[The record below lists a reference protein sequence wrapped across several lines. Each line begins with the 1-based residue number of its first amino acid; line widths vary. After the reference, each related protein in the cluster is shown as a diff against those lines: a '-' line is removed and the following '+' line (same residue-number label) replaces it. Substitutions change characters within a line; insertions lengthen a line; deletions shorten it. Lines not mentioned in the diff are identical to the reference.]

1 MKSKETLN
9 KLIFRAILI
18 LAAVTVIC
26 AAAFVGICL
35 YQPAFIV
42 DKLPYDTIMQYQLYD
57 HIQYNGVDYY
67 LLEGNKPDYLSD
79 GIYLRFS
86 VEEDSVVLVDK
97 DGVPYDKDRAEDAW
111 TFDNDPEIIYLEFNS
126 ATYTRDKELALPI
139 YEFKD

>member
-1 MKSKETLN
+1 MKSKETLS

-18 LAAVTVIC
+18 LAAVTVIY

-42 DKLPYDTIMQYQLYD
+42 DKLPYDTIMQYLLYD

-67 LLEGNKPDYLSD
+67 LLEGDLPEHLSD
-79 GIYLRFS
+79 GIYLRFA
-86 VEEDSVVLVDK
+86 VAEDSVVLVDK
-97 DGVPYDKDRAEDAW
+97 DGVPYDEDRAEDAW
-111 TFDNDPEIIYLEFNS
+111 IFDNDPEIIYLEFNS

-139 YEFKD
+139 YEFND